1 MTEMLYTVKE
11 ASEIL
16 KTNTG
21 YVYSLI
27 KSGQLKSLKLGSV
40 KIRKLEL
47 ERFLAEN
54 EGKDLTDPFNIK
66 NLNYE
71 GA

>member
-11 ASEIL
+11 ANEIL

-21 YVYSLI
+21 YVYNLI

-40 KIRKLEL
+40 KTRKIEL